1 MSGPRDVP
9 AVPVT
14 LERGRRDR
22 GRRLWRSLD
31 DLRDTPEFLA
41 RLHREF
47 PERASEIADP
57 QGRREFLRVMGASVT
72 LAGLTGCTRQPDEA
86 IVPYVRQPE
95 ELVPGRPLFFATAV
109 LDQGYAKG
117 VLVESHEGRPTKI
130 EGNPEHPSSLG
141 ATDLFAQAEILN
153 LYDPDRSQT
162 LTYRGEIRT
171 WDSFI
176 AAMRAILV
184 AQAGGGGAGIRI
196 LTETVTS
203 PTLAAQI
210 GGLLAAFPQAKWH
223 QWDAAGRHS
232 ARAGA
237 LLAFGRPVDVLYRIA
252 EAEVVVTIEGD
263 FVSAGPGN
271 LRLIREHAAGRRL
284 TGGRTEMSRGYAIES
299 TPSLAGAAAD
309 HRLRLRASEV
319 EAATRALAAGLG
331 AGGAAGEGPWSTF
344 VAALV
349 KDLSSRPA
357 GRTAVIPGDY
367 ASPAVHAL
375 AHAINERL
383 GNLDKT
389 VFRMAPAEARPVD
402 QVASIRELAADMDSG
417 RVVLLLVMGA
427 NPVFTAPAELDF
439 ARKMDRVA
447 MRAHV
452 GLYDDETA
460 ERCHWHVPATH
471 SLESWSDAR
480 AEDGTVSI
488 LQPLIAPLYPSTKSF
503 HEVLAAFTDR
513 PARSSHD
520 LVRERWM
527 AQGGLGRPQPVLLAA
542 GRVTPA
548 PSGSAAPSP
557 AAAAPPAAPPAAEFE
572 KHWRRALHD
581 GFVAGSASEPV
592 AASAA
597 VPPSAEPAPARS
609 GMEIVFR
616 PDPTLLD
623 GRFANNGWLQELPKA
638 LTRLTWDNAA
648 IVSPATARTLGVS
661 LTPSSRGMYTDV
673 VELRYRG
680 AMVHAPVFILPG
692 QPDDTVTVHLGY
704 GRKRAGR
711 VGTGTGFNAYKLR
724 FADAPWSGQGLEVRK
739 TGDKYT
745 LAGTQDHWSM
755 EGRDPVKAATLEEYR
770 ANPDYARERVP
781 APPRDMTLYPNYR
794 YEGHAWGMA
803 IDLNSCV
810 GCNACAI
817 ACQSENNIPVVG
829 KEQVTR
835 NREMNWLRIDR
846 YYEGPEDDPHTTYH
860 QPMMCVHCENA
871 PCEVVCPVAATTH
884 SDEGLNDM
892 AYNRCIGTRYC
903 SNNCPY
909 KVRRFNFFLYQDWN
923 TTSLKLMRNPDVTV
937 RSRGVMEKCTYC
949 VQRINHA
956 KMVATSEHR
965 GLRDGD
971 IVTACQ
977 AACPAQAI
985 VFGDINDPDSRVA
998 RLKAEPRAY
1007 GVLAELNTRPRTSY
1021 LSSVRNPN
1029 PELPRAAGPTEHEG

>member
-1 MSGPRDVP
+1 VSGPHDVP

-22 GRRLWRSLD
+22 GRRLWKSLD
-31 DLRDTPEFLA
+31 ELRDTPEFLA

-47 PERASEIADP
+47 PERASELDDP

-171 WDSFI
+171 WDAFI
-176 AAMRAILV
+176 AAMRAILI

-331 AGGAAGEGPWSTF
+331 AAGGAAGDGPWSGF
-344 VAALV
+344 VSALV

-357 GRTAVIPGDY
+357 GRTAVIPGEY

-383 GNLDKT
+383 GNVDKT

-527 AQGGLGRPQPVLLAA
+527 AQGGLGRLRRPRMFAVPGVDLRLQRIARRQQRRILRREAA
-542 GRVTPA
+542 IEVGYALPEGVRLDAGTGQRFVFQEA
-548 PSGSAAPSP
+548 HQRRGDLKSGFVDSLGHRAAIPSG
-557 AAAAPPAAPPAAEFE
+557 
-572 KHWRRALHD
+572 L
-581 GFVAGSASEPV
+581 
-592 AASAA
+592 
-597 VPPSAEPAPARS
+597 
-609 GMEIVFR
+609 
-616 PDPTLLD
+616 
-623 GRFANNGWLQELPKA
+623 
-638 LTRLTWDNAA
+638 
-648 IVSPATARTLGVS
+648 
-661 LTPSSRGMYTDV
+661 
-673 VELRYRG
+673 
-680 AMVHAPVFILPG
+680 
-692 QPDDTVTVHLGY
+692 
-704 GRKRAGR
+704 
-711 VGTGTGFNAYKLR
+711 
-724 FADAPWSGQGLEVRK
+724 
-739 TGDKYT
+739 
-745 LAGTQDHWSM
+745 
-755 EGRDPVKAATLEEYR
+755 
-770 ANPDYARERVP
+770 
-781 APPRDMTLYPNYR
+781 
-794 YEGHAWGMA
+794 
-803 IDLNSCV
+803 
-810 GCNACAI
+810 
-817 ACQSENNIPVVG
+817 PVV
-829 KEQVTR
+829 
-835 NREMNWLRIDR
+835 NRR
-846 YYEGPEDDPHTTYH
+846 
-860 QPMMCVHCENA
+860 
-871 PCEVVCPVAATTH
+871 
-884 SDEGLNDM
+884 
-892 AYNRCIGTRYC
+892 
-903 SNNCPY
+903 
-909 KVRRFNFFLYQDWN
+909 
-923 TTSLKLMRNPDVTV
+923 
-937 RSRGVMEKCTYC
+937 
-949 VQRINHA
+949 
-956 KMVATSEHR
+956 
-965 GLRDGD
+965 
-971 IVTACQ
+971 
-977 AACPAQAI
+977 
-985 VFGDINDPDSRVA
+985 
-998 RLKAEPRAY
+998 
-1007 GVLAELNTRPRTSY
+1007 
-1021 LSSVRNPN
+1021 LSSVRNASASSDPQTCAGYVFRGAVDVDADEHGQHAAAPPGFEADLDVCALRVAVGAEQHVPDGKIAEIARMHVPFVVEHVRFRALDQISDPARRADVEMLDDRDGEADHARRGGGLHGHAEREGRERRHARLQRDVERMDDHRRGHVDSLDRVVELV
-1029 PELPRAAGPTEHEG
+1029 PEQPPEQVGAMLDPVDPVADEGGEDEGGERTENSQPREIEKAPSRHEGKDERRHQRIDGQSHDQRGHADRPPAADRRKGSAVAEGRLSGEAPKENREKRHTDELVQSHVVPP